1 MSVSQVSYY
10 TKNVNI
16 SIFFFKSQHHC
27 FVWWHYLNYQNC
39 FTILIHLTWSHTI
52 FYFIS
57 FGFNVGTIKSEGQY
71 HQYYKIQLENESSME
86 SQQKWIIIMNTIYLY
101 KNTNFIILSESKED
115 QWIWQITTMYSRRL
129 YNIEDI
135 EEMFR
140 KIVFSLKW
148 SDRK

>member
-1 MSVSQVSYY
+1 
-10 TKNVNI
+10 
-16 SIFFFKSQHHC
+16 
-27 FVWWHYLNYQNC
+27 
-39 FTILIHLTWSHTI
+39 
-52 FYFIS
+52 
-57 FGFNVGTIKSEGQY
+57 
-71 HQYYKIQLENESSME
+71 
-86 SQQKWIIIMNTIYLY
+86 MNTIYLY

-115 QWIWQITTMYSRRL
+115 QWILQITTMYSRRL

>member
-1 MSVSQVSYY
+1 M
-10 TKNVNI
+10 
-16 SIFFFKSQHHC
+16 
-27 FVWWHYLNYQNC
+27 
-39 FTILIHLTWSHTI
+39 
-52 FYFIS
+52 
-57 FGFNVGTIKSEGQY
+57 
-71 HQYYKIQLENESSME
+71 QLENESSMQ
-86 SQQKWIIIMNTIYLY
+86 SQQKRIIIVNTIYLY

-115 QWIWQITTMYSRRL
+115 QWILQITTMYSRRL